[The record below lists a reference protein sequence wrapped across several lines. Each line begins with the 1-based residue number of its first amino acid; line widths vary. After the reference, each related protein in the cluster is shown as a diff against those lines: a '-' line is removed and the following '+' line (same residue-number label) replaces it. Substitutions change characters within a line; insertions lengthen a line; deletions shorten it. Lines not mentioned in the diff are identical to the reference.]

1 MSKKD
6 DLVSSRPMSP
16 SDFLQ
21 FPVDE
26 TKECVGVD
34 ASDLA
39 ALDHPFSSPPRFLD
53 DNNDSFDPFSVSFHS
68 FAQPFLDSTKI
79 KRNGSSF
86 LRSGFCHFTH
96 FSPDHGSWLASISVL
111 SPNVDG
117 IGYGSGC
124 FRYGGRAVMV
134 SDLHKSIRSSVLRL
148 HLAIGPSHSP
158 QINFLLH

>member
-68 FAQPFLDSTKI
+68 FAPPFLDSTKI

-117 IGYGSGC
+117 IGHGSGC
-124 FRYGGRAVMV
+124 FRYGGQ
-134 SDLHKSIRSSVLRL
+134 DCYGL
-148 HLAIGPSHSP
+148 
-158 QINFLLH
+158 